1 AGERLA
7 QGAPAAAGLGARLAG
22 LAARLVGDLGTVRCH
37 VAPEYPPDY
46 EALGVYARGYH
57 RALAQQLGALA
68 QRPLP
73 VPELYLLLDWHS
85 NTYPR

>member
-1 AGERLA
+1 
-7 QGAPAAAGLGARLAG
+7 AAAAGGLGARLAA
-22 LAARLVGDLGTVRCH
+22 LAERMVGDLGVVRCH
-37 VAPEYPPDY
+37 VAPAYPPQY

-68 QRPLP
+68 LRPLA